1 MARLRVRNEQFST
14 AALRW
19 PENRSTKRILAGVFH
34 PLASPGKGKTAWGA
48 FPFEPIRRTMT
59 REEYQRD
66 YRQHYKDHAK
76 RVNLTLSLP
85 EYRSLS
91 RAAKSV
97 GSPVAAYV
105 KRLALEA
112 HDGRQS
118 TPDELAEQLVDLER
132 VIRTIA
138 NNVNQ
143 MARHSHR
150 IAHVLDE
157 QEVFLH
163 IAALQS
169 ELRTAI
175 TRAASGHGTAKTPD
189 DEDGS

>member
-1 MARLRVRNEQFST
+1 
-14 AALRW
+14 
-19 PENRSTKRILAGVFH
+19 
-34 PLASPGKGKTAWGA
+34 
-48 FPFEPIRRTMT
+48 MT

-66 YRQHYKDHAK
+66 YRQQYKDQAR
-76 RVNLTLSLP
+76 RVNLTFTLP
-85 EYRSLS
+85 EYREIA
-91 RAAKSV
+91 RVAKST

-112 HDGRQS
+112 HDGRQ
-118 TPDELAEQLVDLER
+118 PAPEELAEQLADLER

-150 IAHVLDE
+150 IGHVLDE
-157 QEVFLH
+157 QEVFLN
-163 IAALQS
+163 IRAL
-169 ELRTAI
+169 ELELKEAI
-175 TRAASGHGTAKTPD
+175 TRAASGQGSAGQHDPGVPE

>member
-1 MARLRVRNEQFST
+1 
-14 AALRW
+14 
-19 PENRSTKRILAGVFH
+19 
-34 PLASPGKGKTAWGA
+34 
-48 FPFEPIRRTMT
+48 MT
-59 REEYQRD
+59 RADYQRD
-66 YRQHYKDHAK
+66 YRQKYKDHAK
-76 RVNLTLSLP
+76 RVNLTFSLP
-85 EYRSLS
+85 EYRELA
-91 RAAKSV
+91 RAAKNA
-97 GSPVAAYV
+97 GSPVSAYV
-105 KRLALEA
+105 KRLAFEA

-118 TPDELAEQLVDLER
+118 APDELSEQLADLER

-163 IAALQS
+163 IHSLQS

-175 TRAASGHGTAKTPD
+175 IRAASGQGSAQPPE
-189 DEDGS
+189 DEDES

>member
-1 MARLRVRNEQFST
+1 
-14 AALRW
+14 
-19 PENRSTKRILAGVFH
+19 
-34 PLASPGKGKTAWGA
+34 
-48 FPFEPIRRTMT
+48 MT
-59 REEYQRD
+59 REQYQRD
-66 YRQHYKDHAK
+66 YRQQYKDHAK
-76 RVNLTLSLP
+76 RVNLTFSLP
-85 EYRSLS
+85 EYRQIA
-91 RAAKSV
+91 RAAKNA

-112 HDGRQS
+112 HDGRQ
-118 TPDELAEQLVDLER
+118 TAPDELSEQLADLER

-163 IAALQS
+163 IHALQS
-169 ELRTAI
+169 ELKTAI
-175 TRAASGHGTAKTPD
+175 TRATSGQGNAQTPE
-189 DEDGS
+189 DEDGP

>member
-1 MARLRVRNEQFST
+1 
-14 AALRW
+14 
-19 PENRSTKRILAGVFH
+19 
-34 PLASPGKGKTAWGA
+34 
-48 FPFEPIRRTMT
+48 MT

-66 YRQHYKDHAK
+66 YRQQYKDHAK

-85 EYRSLS
+85 EYRQIA
-91 RAAKSV
+91 RAAKNA
-97 GSPVAAYV
+97 GSPVASYI

-118 TPDELAEQLVDLER
+118 APDELTVQLADLER

-163 IAALQS
+163 IHALQS

-175 TRAASGHGTAKTPD
+175 TRAASGQGSAQPPE